1 MNAGKEASKMGG
13 MSAGVSLILTM
24 IVGWLMLVAFVSFT
38 LNFFIPVTGGGIIT
52 VVVGVVSAAAIIFYV
67 RKKKKEERIEEENRA
82 ADLILDR
89 GLTTFDSEGCSEAD
103 KLAELYKDKE

>member
-1 MNAGKEASKMGG
+1 MNADKEVSKMGG

-24 IVGWLMLVAFVSFT
+24 IVGWLMFVALVSFT

-67 RKKKKEERIEEENRA
+67 RKKRKEERIEEENRA

-89 GLTTFDSEGCSEAD
+89 GLTTFESEGHSEAD